1 MIKNLKAS
9 FKNNIPSCFSY
20 FRKRKI
26 GILGG
31 SFNPAHS
38 GHIHISRTAK
48 INLGLDEIWW
58 LVAPQNRLK
67 SDIEMETF
75 QKRLGYARILTNRF
89 NYIKVLDLEE
99 KNNLYA
105 SYKTVKFLS
114 KKSKAAKF
122 IWLMGSD
129 ILDNFNKWLY
139 PSFITKKMPVAVI
152 ARPGYS
158 SSLVNSTNSLNLGK
172 RIKTSKGKSIFLK
185 KKPIW
190 IFIKQKLLA
199 ISSSEIR
206 LSQNLNNMDTKK

>member
-1 MIKNLKAS
+1 
-9 FKNNIPSCFSY
+9 
-20 FRKRKI
+20 
-26 GILGG
+26 
-31 SFNPAHS
+31 
-38 GHIHISRTAK
+38 
-48 INLGLDEIWW
+48 
-58 LVAPQNRLK
+58 
-67 SDIEMETF
+67 METF
-75 QKRLGYARILTNRF
+75 QKRLGYARILTNKF

-139 PSFITKKMPVAVI
+139 PSFITKQMPVAVI
-152 ARPGYS
+152 ARPGYLS
-158 SSLVNSTNSLNLGK
+158 SIINSNYSLNLGK
-172 RIKTSKGKSIFLK
+172 RIKPSKSKIIFLK
-185 KKPIW
+185 KKPVW

-206 LSQNLNNMDTKK
+206 LSQNLNNMDAKQ

>member
-38 GHIHISRTAK
+38 GHIHISSTAK
-48 INLGLDEIWW
+48 TSLGLDEVWW

-67 SDIEMETF
+67 SHIDMETF
-75 QKRLGYARILTNRF
+75 QKRLSYARILTNKF

-99 KNNLYA
+99 KNSLYA

-114 KKSKAAKF
+114 SKSKTAKF

-139 PSFITKKMPVAVI
+139 PSFITKQMPVAVI
-152 ARPGYS
+152 ARPGYLS
-158 SSLVNSTNSLNLGK
+158 SIINSYYSLNLGK
-172 RIKTSKGKSIFLK
+172 RIKPSKSKIIFLK
-185 KKPIW
+185 KKPVW

-206 LSQNLNNMDTKK
+206 LSQNLNNMDAKK

>member
-1 MIKNLKAS
+1 MIKNLKS
-9 FKNNIPSCFSY
+9 RFKNNIPLCFSY
-20 FRKRKI
+20 FRNRKI

-38 GHIHISRTAK
+38 GHIHISKTAK
-48 INLGLDEIWW
+48 KKLGLDEIWW

-67 SDIEMETF
+67 SQINMETF
-75 QKRLGYARILTNRF
+75 QKRLGYARTLTNKF

-114 KKSKAAKF
+114 SKSKTAKF

-139 PSFITKKMPVAVI
+139 PSYIAKKMPVAVI

-158 SSLVNSTNSLNLGK
+158 NSLINTNYSLNLGK
-172 RIKTSKGKSIFLK
+172 RIKHSKSKIIFLK

-206 LSQNLNNMDTKK
+206 RSQHLNNMDAKI